1 MIKKN
6 IIKVNFS
13 INNFLNN
20 KINKKLF
27 LKYTKVKERIL
38 KDINNP
44 KSIYNILNENYNFNF
59 KLKDLKKFNNF
70 RNIVIIGMGGS
81 ILGSEAI
88 YYFLRHRV
96 QKNLFF
102 FNNLNSEE
110 ITKFRRKNLK
120 NILYIV
126 ISKSGNTLETLT
138 NLVALRIVKKD
149 KKNIILISEKK
160 NNILFNVSKKFK
172 LFFIEHKRHIGGR
185 YSVLSEVGMI
195 PAYLMGL
202 SPFRIRKNLKKSI
215 IGVNKSD
222 LLDGSTKL
230 ANIFL

>member
-81 ILGSEAI
+81 ILGSKQ
-88 YYFLRHRV
+88 F
-96 QKNLFF
+96 
-102 FNNLNSEE
+102 
-110 ITKFRRKNLK
+110 
-120 NILYIV
+120 
-126 ISKSGNTLETLT
+126 
-138 NLVALRIVKKD
+138 
-149 KKNIILISEKK
+149 II
-160 NNILFNVSKKFK
+160 F
-172 LFFIEHKRHIGGR
+172 
-185 YSVLSEVGMI
+185 
-195 PAYLMGL
+195 
-202 SPFRIRKNLKKSI
+202 
-215 IGVNKSD
+215 
-222 LLDGSTKL
+222 
-230 ANIFL
+230 